1 MNLDTINKSN
11 LEKYRNKIKENY
23 PIILS
28 MIDNKINLLKNLIN
42 KVNKNISD
50 LLH

>member
-28 MIDNKINLLKNLIN
+28 MIENKINILTNLIN